1 MCLLPCMYAYL
12 HVVARF
18 KKNQTN
24 SQLSQNTKS
33 TSLHLLRLQREEL
46 GAAGARVNYEKLD
59 SDGLVCPGQDVGDRD
74 IIIGKTVL
82 VPQTDKYDQAPQA
95 TKRDASTRLRHNEN
109 GAVDQVRKAA
119 RT

>member
-1 MCLLPCMYAYL
+1 
-12 HVVARF
+12 
-18 KKNQTN
+18 
-24 SQLSQNTKS
+24 
-33 TSLHLLRLQREEL
+33 LQREEL

-109 GAVDQVRKAA
+109 GAVDQVCKTDPA
-119 RT
+119 